1 MLDAIALGE
10 LLIDFATVDTDRDG
24 YPTLAAHPGGAPGN
38 FLAALH
44 AYGCSGAMLG
54 KVGADTFGDLLC
66 ATLAQAG
73 IRTEGIVRDPSVF
86 TTLAFVTFGPGG
98 ERAFSFARKPGADTQ
113 LRFDELDLSLLD
125 EARLLHFGSL
135 SLTQEPVRSATQ
147 QAAAYAAAHGKLLSF
162 DPNLRLPLWPDAE
175 AAKTQI
181 LWGLR
186 QADIVKISDD
196 EVRFL
201 WGCGPEEGAARLL
214 ADFGVRL
221 AMVTC
226 GPKGCLL
233 QNAGAAV
240 RVAAP
245 RVLPVDTTGAGDIFG
260 GSAVSR
266 LLQLG
271 RAPEALTE
279 DELAAG
285 VTLLAVQTEKFKSG
299 CFSFN
304 LMRPHT
310 KAAAPLD
317 ALLPSVLLRG
327 SERWPD
333 MRAISMR
340 LDELYGATLG
350 TLVRLR
356 GETKLTGFY
365 ADFIEEAFLPAGEAV
380 FAPMVEFFRDILF
393 HPALENGL
401 LNARYVESE
410 KQNLIHAIESAQN
423 DKRVYAAMR
432 MRRIMC
438 EGEAASIPRL
448 GYAEDV
454 AAITPEALTAH
465 WRTVLRTA
473 PIMLFYAGRRTPQ
486 EAAALFRPLFDGL
499 ERDPVSPPPTV
510 VRRSAETVR
519 EVTESM
525 DVTQGKLVIG
535 MRTGITAS
543 DPDYPALVLLNS
555 VYGSGVTSKLFVNV
569 REKRSL
575 CYYASSA
582 VEKFKGLMIVS
593 SGISFDQYETA
604 RDAILA
610 ELDACRRGEITPEEL
625 ESARRSLI
633 SAVRAGLDTPAALD
647 DWYIGMSIEPCDDPE
662 TMLQK
667 LPALTVGDVVRAA
680 RRITTDTIYF
690 LKGDE
695 A

>member
-271 RAPEALTE
+271 RAPEALTAIGRF
-279 DELAAG
+279 AA
-285 VTLLAVQTEKFKSG
+285 T
-299 CFSFN
+299 
-304 LMRPHT
+304 
-310 KAAAPLD
+310 
-317 ALLPSVLLRG
+317 
-327 SERWPD
+327 
-333 MRAISMR
+333 
-340 LDELYGATLG
+340 
-350 TLVRLR
+350 
-356 GETKLTGFY
+356 
-365 ADFIEEAFLPAGEAV
+365 
-380 FAPMVEFFRDILF
+380 
-393 HPALENGL
+393 
-401 LNARYVESE
+401 
-410 KQNLIHAIESAQN
+410 
-423 DKRVYAAMR
+423 
-432 MRRIMC
+432 
-438 EGEAASIPRL
+438 AASLSTQYPGGIS
-448 GYAEDV
+448 
-454 AAITPEALTAH
+454 AIVPEE
-465 WRTVLRTA
+465 TVLRC
-473 PIMLFYAGRRTPQ
+473 M
-486 EAAALFRPLFDGL
+486 
-499 ERDPVSPPPTV
+499 
-510 VRRSAETVR
+510 
-519 EVTESM
+519 
-525 DVTQGKLVIG
+525 
-535 MRTGITAS
+535 
-543 DPDYPALVLLNS
+543 
-555 VYGSGVTSKLFVNV
+555 
-569 REKRSL
+569 
-575 CYYASSA
+575 
-582 VEKFKGLMIVS
+582 KG
-593 SGISFDQYETA
+593 
-604 RDAILA
+604 
-610 ELDACRRGEITPEEL
+610 
-625 ESARRSLI
+625 
-633 SAVRAGLDTPAALD
+633 
-647 DWYIGMSIEPCDDPE
+647 
-662 TMLQK
+662 
-667 LPALTVGDVVRAA
+667 
-680 RRITTDTIYF
+680 
-690 LKGDE
+690 
-695 A
+695 